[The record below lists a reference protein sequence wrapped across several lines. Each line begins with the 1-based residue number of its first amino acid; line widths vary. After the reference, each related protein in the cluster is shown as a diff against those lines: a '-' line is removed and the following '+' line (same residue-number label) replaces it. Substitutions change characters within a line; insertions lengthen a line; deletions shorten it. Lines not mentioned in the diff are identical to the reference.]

1 MVIVLAA
8 HTAVTPAGKS
18 VAAPMP
24 VAPVVACVILVSAVF
39 IHRVGLEDAG
49 PTVLSGVT
57 IMVPVAFTI
66 PHPPIKGIL

>member
-1 MVIVLAA
+1 MVMVLAA
-8 HTAVTPAGKS
+8 HTAFTPAGKS

-24 VAPVVACVILVSAVF
+24 VAPVVACVILVRAVL

-57 IMVPVAFTI
+57 IMVPVALAV
-66 PHPPIKGIL
+66 PQPPVKGIL